1 MSSPFWTAFGDWYLF
16 NIDALLLIGTY
27 YFLKLKKEEKANSYY
42 WLPFLIIAFTVFY
55 ENLGAYTNYNF
66 EFKKSVNA
74 LLGNTEFPKYNL
86 WLYNIANKQLSTVL
100 YLFLIKTWL
109 EPSQKKY
116 INWMVIVFVIVSIFL
131 QIAGIEPLY
140 LNQPII
146 FSMGANMILVG
157 SGLYFIG
164 LITNQYY
171 LNTNPLKLLSFWQM
185 TFLLFT
191 YSLTYI
197 NSMTVIYLYEIN
209 PQLGI
214 SIVQID
220 RVLGILNKVTLV
232 LIITSPLLKKVFVK
246 EPIFGVA

>member
-1 MSSPFWTAFGDWYLF
+1 MPSPFWTAFGDWYLF
-16 NIDALLLIGTY
+16 AIDALLLIGTF

-42 WLPFLIIAFTVFY
+42 WLPFFILAFTVFY
-55 ENLGAYTNYNF
+55 ENLGAYTNFNF

-86 WLYNIANKQLSTVL
+86 WLYNITNKQISTIL
-100 YLFLIKTWL
+100 YLFLIKNWL
-109 EPSQKKY
+109 EPTKKKY
-116 INWMVIVFVIVSIFL
+116 INWMLIVFVIVSLVL
-131 QIAGIEPLY
+131 QITGIEPLY

-146 FSMGANMILVG
+146 FSMGANMILIG
-157 SGLYFIG
+157 SGLYFVA

-171 LNTNPLKLLSFWQM
+171 LNSNPLKLLSFWQM

-209 PQLGI
+209 SQLGI
-214 SIVQID
+214 GIVQID
-220 RVLGILNKVTLV
+220 RVLGILNKVILV
-232 LIITSPLLKKVFVK
+232 LIIASPLLKKVFVK
-246 EPIFGVA
+246 EPIFRAA